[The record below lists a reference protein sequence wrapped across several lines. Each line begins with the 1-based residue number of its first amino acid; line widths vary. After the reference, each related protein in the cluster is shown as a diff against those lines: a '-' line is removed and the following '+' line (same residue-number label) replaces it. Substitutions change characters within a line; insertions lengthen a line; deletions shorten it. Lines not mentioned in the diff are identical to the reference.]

1 MNLLVK
7 VVFLCI
13 TLYSVNCLPFLKTEP
28 TLDVLQQ
35 IFDNVE
41 TRLKKDD
48 LNTVTVD
55 GEKITNVLRQS
66 VSENSTKTN
75 ETELHNRA
83 KRQLAVP
90 LGFRSY
96 DYGDYYGALTG
107 DYNYDYYDWVCS
119 ETSCQLCNILGG
131 ECCDPNS
138 GPNCFL
144 QDSCL
149 NNPCLA
155 GGSCVP
161 TTTIH
166 GQNDFL
172 CICLPGLT
180 GKYCQITNDY
190 IVDGFLPNIPIGPAF
205 PPHGPFPP
213 VPFPGPGQAL
223 GPAPYPA
230 PYAPAPYQP
239 APAPAPYQP
248 APAPYQPAPA
258 PYQPAPAPYQPAPAP
273 YQPAPAPA
281 PYQSAPAPY
290 QSAQ

>member
-7 VVFLCI
+7 VIFLCV

-28 TLDVLQQ
+28 TLNVLQQ

-41 TRLKKDD
+41 THINDNMNIAR
-48 LNTVTVD
+48 NE
-55 GEKITNVLRQS
+55 EKITNVLR
-66 VSENSTKTN
+66 ENTLTTNSTQTN
-75 ETELHNRA
+75 ETELHRA

-96 DYGDYYGALTG
+96 DYGDYYGPLTG

-161 TTTIH
+161 TRTIH
-166 GQNDFL
+166 GQDDFL

-190 IVDGFLPNIPIGPAF
+190 IVDGFLPNVPIGPAF

-213 VPFPGPGQAL
+213 VPFPGVGQVP

-230 PYAPAPYQP
+230 PYQ
-239 APAPAPYQP
+239 PAPYQP
-248 APAPYQPAPA
+248 APAPYQPAA
-258 PYQPAPAPYQPAPAP
+258 PQYQPAPAPYQPAPPAPQYQPAPPAPQYQQAPAP
-273 YQPAPAPA
+273 YQPA
-281 PYQSAPAPY
+281 Q
-290 QSAQ
+290 